1 MEKKNP
7 LYKQIYHHTIKPLL
21 NILTLRD
28 LRKIMVIKIRCR
40 KIKKQIQKLESTFP
54 ENSVLIFQHQFF
66 DIDGKVC
73 FNGGAERYVVDLA
86 KILKGQGYNPI
97 LIQIGNEKAKEC
109 WENDVK
115 SLHVIGLSVKKWE
128 YIKVLKYFTKYKFV
142 IYSGATNWATKI
154 HPNILISHGITWDN
168 NSKNV
173 DIKQIFNIFHDVDK
187 FVSVDTNTISWLRTT
202 FSKTLKGF
210 DAYYIPNYVDTKTY
224 FPKSRKKDN
233 KIHITFPR
241 RSSPERGYWLM
252 SAALP
257 PILDKYENV
266 LFKFVGF
273 AHGEKIQQDILNL
286 ESKYPG
292 RVSHCMVNPDEMP
305 KIYQDTDISL
315 IPTIYCEGTSLSCLE
330 AQACGNVVISTNI
343 GGLPNLIIDGYN
355 GLLIN
360 PNGQELMQAL
370 DKVLSDKNLCETLS
384 KNAVNIAACF
394 DKSVWINR
402 WTKIIKILSD

>member
-1 MEKKNP
+1 MAKKP
-7 LYKQIYHHTIKPLL
+7 LYKKIYHGLVKPLIK
-21 NILTLRD
+21 ILTLRMI
-28 LRKIMVIKIRCR
+28 RKPIQKKIHLY
-40 KIKKQIQKLESTFP
+40 KLKKQIVPTESNFS
-54 ENSVLIFQHQFF
+54 ENTVLIFQHQFF
-66 DIDGKVC
+66 DMDGKVC

-86 KILKGQGYNPI
+86 DVLVKCGYKPI
-97 LIQIGNEKAKEC
+97 LIQRGNKNLPQWKRTVGNLEI
-109 WENDVK
+109 
-115 SLHVIGLSVKKWE
+115 IGLSIDPDD
-128 YIKVLKYFTKYKFV
+128 YTDATKQFKNYKFV
-142 IYSGATNWATKI
+142 IYSGAIGWGRNLL
-154 HPNILISHGITWDN
+154 HPNILISHGITWDTHDID
-168 NSKNV
+168 V
-173 DIKQIFNIFHDVDK
+173 DTKMIFNIFKDVDK

-202 FSKTLKGF
+202 FSRTLKDF
-210 DAYYIPNYVDTKTY
+210 DANYIPNYVDTKTY

-257 PILDKYENV
+257 PILDKYPDV
-266 LFKFVGF
+266 VFKFVGF
-273 AHGEKIQQDILNL
+273 AHGKEIQQDILNL
-286 ESKYPG
+286 EEKYKG

-360 PNGQELMQAL
+360 PNGQDLMKAI
-370 DKVLSDKNLCETLS
+370 DKVLTYKELRENLS
-384 KNAVNIAACF
+384 QNAVLVAHAF
-394 DKSVWINR
+394 DKKIWQQK
-402 WTKIIKILSD
+402 WEKIIEQYGD